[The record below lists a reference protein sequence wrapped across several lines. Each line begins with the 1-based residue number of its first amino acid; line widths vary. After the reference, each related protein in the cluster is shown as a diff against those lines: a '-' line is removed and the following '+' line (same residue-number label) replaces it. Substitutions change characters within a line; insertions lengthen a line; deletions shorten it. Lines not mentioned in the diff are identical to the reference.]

1 MPLETRPFDPVLYLD
16 GEEAVVAYLN
26 EALGTGDAA
35 FVADALGVVART
47 RGMAGVAE
55 RAGLSRESLYRSL
68 SAGGNPEFATVLR
81 VLGALGLRLEALAAL
96 ARPRG
101 PGPPVAAPV
110 PASPRAS
117 GIDTGGRVPVE
128 QWRGRPDAERPRGR
142 ARLLPARTG
151 GAAVPRAPVPLR
163 GLGPT
168 GPARPPGGASGQ
180 GSARAARLAGRRHD
194 PVGHCHVVW

>member
-1 MPLETRPFDPVLYLD
+1 MPLETRPFDPALYLD

-81 VLGALGLRLEALAAL
+81 VFGALGLRLETTKA
-96 ARPRG
+96 
-101 PGPPVAAPV
+101 VAA
-110 PASPRAS
+110 
-117 GIDTGGRVPVE
+117 
-128 QWRGRPDAERPRGR
+128 
-142 ARLLPARTG
+142 
-151 GAAVPRAPVPLR
+151 
-163 GLGPT
+163 
-168 GPARPPGGASGQ
+168 
-180 GSARAARLAGRRHD
+180 
-194 PVGHCHVVW
+194 